1 MLRKTS
7 LVVGSIVL
15 GILGFSPMLLSV
27 VRKNDVNGDTKLN
40 PKYYDQLEEPL
51 FISENKKNK

>member
-15 GILGFSPMLLSV
+15 AILGFSPMLLSI
-27 VRKNDVNGDTKLN
+27 VRKNNSHVDIKLT
-40 PKYYDQLEEPL
+40 PKYYEQSEESL
-51 FISENKKNK
+51 FILENQKE

>member
-15 GILGFSPMLLSV
+15 AILGFSPMLLSI
-27 VRKNDVNGDTKLN
+27 VRKTT
-40 PKYYDQLEEPL
+40 PTW
-51 FISENKKNK
+51 I

>member
-15 GILGFSPMLLSV
+15 AILGFSPMLLSI
-27 VRKNDVNGDTKLN
+27 VRKNNSYVDIKLT
-40 PKYYDQLEEPL
+40 PKYYEQSEESL
-51 FISENKKNK
+51 FILENQKE